1 MWTPYTDNGLTPE
14 LSQPGRTR
22 AVALHLIGLCE
33 ISNDILLG
41 FYQPVKGGTTKESKL
56 GKGRAQKDAEMK
68 KLLELYN
75 RLEDWAKTLPAEM
88 AAKEGTLPNVL
99 LMQ

>member
-1 MWTPYTDNGLTPE
+1 MTPE

-22 AVALHLIGLCE
+22 AVALYILALCE

-41 FYQPVKGGTTKESKL
+41 FYQPVQGGTTKESKL
-56 GKGRAQKDAEMK
+56 GKGRAGRDAEMK
-68 KLLELYN
+68 KLLDLYN
-75 RLEDWAKTLPAEM
+75 RLEEWSKKLPAEM
-88 AAKEGTLPNVL
+88 VAREGALMSVL